1 MTRRQWIVFALL
13 SAAFA
18 APFLVRDVWFRAD
31 FRALPFDFCLVGCL
45 ALLGWLMIQHEQ
57 KWKHVEI
64 LYSAVMGAAFCAI
77 GLAIW
82 REGRHW
88 LAALN
93 LALVAAFTWR
103 IVAELRR
110 LRHPAAERLRAREPQ
125 APGTRG
131 VA

>member
-13 SAAFA
+13 SIAFA

-31 FRALPFDFCLVGCL
+31 FKALPLDFCLVCSV
-45 ALLGWLMIQHEQ
+45 AFLGWLMIQYEQ

-77 GLAIW
+77 GFAVW

-93 LALVAAFTWR
+93 LALVVAFTWR
-103 IVAELRR
+103 IVAELRKLRQPAAPR
-110 LRHPAAERLRAREPQ
+110 LREREP
-125 APGTRG
+125 
-131 VA
+131 